1 MVSSVFSF
9 SDCHFYLV
17 MERSSSLSLSES
29 IIFLFASI
37 VCYCSFIFCAAS
49 WYNVSTLCSLAV
61 L

>member
-9 SDCHFYLV
+9 CDCHFSLV

-29 IIFLFASI
+29 IIFLFVSI
-37 VCYCSFIFCAAS
+37 VCYSSFIFCVAS
-49 WYNVSTLCSLAV
+49 WYNVSILCSLAV